1 MLIPPLI
8 IYVTCLALSALSK
21 SQNVRTGAYIAVVVM
36 HILVAILPTCFW
48 ISDYGVLLGLAMGAA
63 SLGISL
69 LVAQGARFVI
79 REVARALTEPCD

>member
-36 HILVAILPTCFW
+36 HILVAIEN
-48 ISDYGVLLGLAMGAA
+48 
-63 SLGISL
+63 L
-69 LVAQGARFVI
+69 LVGKAVLYWFYMQFIWVI
-79 REVARALTEPCD
+79 

>member
-1 MLIPPLI
+1 MLIPLLI
-8 IYVTCLALSALSK
+8 IYVTCLALSVLSK
-21 SQNVRTGAYIAVVVM
+21 SQGARTGAYSARTGAYIAVVVM

-63 SLGISL
+63 VLGISL

-79 REVARALTEPCD
+79 R

>member
-1 MLIPPLI
+1 MLIPLLI
-8 IYVTCLALSALSK
+8 IYVTCLALSVLSK
-21 SQNVRTGAYIAVVVM
+21 SQGARMGAYIAVVVM

-63 SLGISL
+63 VLGISL

>member
-8 IYVTCLALSALSK
+8 IYMTCLALSALSK
-21 SQNVRTGAYIAVVVM
+21 SQGVRSGAYIAVVVM
-36 HILVAILPTCFW
+36 HILVAMLPTCFW

-63 SLGISL
+63 VLGISL
-69 LVAQGARFVI
+69 LVAQGVRFVI